1 MTRRTKRRERVKN
14 STIDHHSGM
23 GGQYD
28 QGAGLMP
35 AFSGMPPILQDRVAV
50 EMYHTDWAAAKI
62 VKIPVED
69 MLREGWTTP
78 GLSEQDA
85 SALQAQAEV
94 LGVAQAFDQALTL
107 ERLVGGS
114 VIFLGLD
121 DGAERPEMPASP
133 ESGIR
138 WLNVI
143 PRQRVHV
150 AQWQTDPLAADY
162 GRPSLYNVSGHMVHK
177 SRLIVFDGKPLVRTP
192 DTMLTPSNICRSDG
206 FGQSV
211 LMRILDDLTRAPAA
225 RQAAMHLIQRASV
238 IIAEQDLAD
247 LESTNQ
253 GAAAVQATRDL
264 VNMVSNY
271 RGAVL
276 DRPPGQTGTSI
287 TTLAASFGSVPE
299 LVITFL
305 QVLSAASDIP
315 ATRFLGQAPG
325 GLNATGE
332 SDLENYYGRLASD
345 QNKYVKPGLQQ
356 VLSRIAGKP
365 VQVEFPPLWS
375 MSELEQADI
384 RSKDAAT
391 IGGLVTS
398 GTLDP
403 DAAVAE
409 LVARGV
415 LTKMPESY
423 GEPTGELDGAAD
435 PAI

>member
-1 MTRRTKRRERVKN
+1 MKRRARRGRVNN

-23 GGQYD
+23 GGQHD
-28 QGAGLMP
+28 QGAGLLP
-35 AFSGMPPILQDRVAV
+35 AFSGLPPILQDRVAV

-78 GLSEQDA
+78 NLSEPDA
-85 SALQAQAEV
+85 KALQDQADA
-94 LGVAQAFDQALTL
+94 LGVSQAFDQALTL
-107 ERLVGGS
+107 ERLVGGA
-114 VIFLGLD
+114 VIFLGIR
-121 DGAERPEMPASP
+121 DGAKEPKEPAGPDAPVS
-133 ESGIR
+133 

-143 PRQRVHV
+143 PRQRVSV
-150 AQWQTDPLAADY
+150 AQWQTDALAPDY
-162 GRPSLYNVSGHMVHK
+162 GRPSLYNVSGQLVHK

-192 DTMLTPSNICRSDG
+192 DTYLTPSHLCRADG
-206 FGQSV
+206 FGVSV
-211 LMRILDDLTRAPAA
+211 LMRLMDDLVRAPAA

-247 LESTNQ
+247 LESTTQ
-253 GAAAVQATRDL
+253 GAAAMQATRDL

-345 QNKYVKPGLQQ
+345 QAKYLKPGLQQ
-356 VLSRIAGKP
+356 VLSRIAGRP
-365 VQVEFPPLWS
+365 VEVEFPPLWS

-384 RSKDAAT
+384 RSKDALT

-403 DAAVAE
+403 IAAVDE

-415 LTKMPESY
+415 LTKAPEPF
-423 GEPTGELDGAAD
+423 GEPDLAID
-435 PAI
+435 PAE

>member
-1 MTRRTKRRERVKN
+1 MPKRRPRRARVSN
-14 STIDHHSGM
+14 ATVSHPNGA
-23 GGQYD
+23 GGVYD

-35 AFSGMPPILQDRVAV
+35 GFTALPPLLQDRVAA
-50 EMYHTDWAAAKI
+50 ELFHTDWAAHK
-62 VKIPVED
+62 VVTIPVQD

-78 GLSEQDA
+78 DLSAADA
-85 SALQAQAEV
+85 AALAERADA
-94 LGVAQAFDQALTL
+94 LGVAAAFDQAMTL

-114 VIFLGLD
+114 VIFLGLRD
-121 DGAERPEMPASP
+121 GQTNPSTPATLQGAELA
-133 ESGIR
+133 

-143 PRQRVHV
+143 PRTRVSV
-150 AQWQTDPLAADY
+150 AGWQTDALAPDY
-162 GRPSLYNVSGHMVHK
+162 GRPTLYNVAGHMVHA
-177 SRLIVFDGKPLVRTP
+177 SRLIVMDGKPLTKTP
-192 DTMLTPSNICRSDG
+192 DAHLTPAHICRSDG

-211 LMRILDDLTRAPAA
+211 LLRIMDDLMRAPAA

-247 LESTNQ
+247 LESTDQ
-253 GAAAVQATRDL
+253 GAQSMQATRDL
-264 VNMVSNY
+264 VNMLSNY
-271 RGAVL
+271 RGAVI

-287 TTLAASFGSVPE
+287 STVSASFGSVPE

-345 QNKYVKPGLQQ
+345 QRKYLQPGLQR
-356 VLSRIAGKP
+356 VLSIVAQRA
-365 VQVEFPPLWS
+365 VRVEFPPLWS

-384 RSKDAAT
+384 RTKDAAT

-415 LTKMPESY
+415 LTKAPEALP
-423 GEPTGELDGAAD
+423 EPE
-435 PAI
+435 